1 MNIYNI
7 YNIFYCKEKL
17 SMLFKNA
24 SELIGNTPLVELT
37 NIEKQYSL
45 KAKLYAKVEY
55 FNPTGSVKDRI
66 ALSMINDAFNKGL
79 INENSVLIEPTSGN
93 TGIGIAALCA
103 MKNIKCILVMPES
116 MSIERRKLLS
126 IYGAKLVLTEAKEGM
141 GGSIKKAKELEK
153 TIPNAVI
160 LGQFDNEANP
170 RIHYLTTGKE
180 IYNDLNG
187 KVDLFIAG
195 IGTGGT
201 ISGTGKYLKEKIK
214 DVKIIGVEPLSS
226 PVISQ
231 NKNGSH
237 KIQGIGAGFIP
248 STLNLNIID
257 KVETCSDEDAFKFAK
272 IVPSIEGMLVGIS
285 SGASLKVAIEYAK
298 KEENANKNIVVLFP
312 DSGDRYLSTDLFNLE
327 NN

>member
-1 MNIYNI
+1 
-7 YNIFYCKEKL
+7 
-17 SMLFKNA
+17 MLFKNA

-187 KVDLFIAG
+187 KVDIFVAG

-231 NKNGSH
+231 NKKGSH

-248 STLNLNIID
+248 STLDLSIID
-257 KVETCSDEDAFKFAK
+257 KVETCSDEDAFAFAR

-285 SGASLKVAIEYAK
+285 SGASLKVAIDYAK
-298 KEENANKNIVVLFP
+298 KDENANKNIVVLFP

>member
-1 MNIYNI
+1 
-7 YNIFYCKEKL
+7 
-17 SMLFKNA
+17 MLFKNA

-79 INENSVLIEPTSGN
+79 INKNSVLIEPTSGN

-231 NKNGSH
+231 NKKGSH

-248 STLNLNIID
+248 STLDLSIID
-257 KVETCSDEDAFKFAK
+257 KVETCSDEDAFTFAR

>member
-1 MNIYNI
+1 
-7 YNIFYCKEKL
+7 
-17 SMLFKNA
+17 MLFKNA

-66 ALSMINDAFNKGL
+66 ALSMINDALEKGL

-153 TIPNAVI
+153 TIPNAII

-187 KVDLFIAG
+187 KVDLFVAG

-214 DVKIIGVEPLSS
+214 DVKVIGVEPLSS

-231 NKNGSH
+231 NKKGSH

-248 STLNLNIID
+248 STLNLEVVD
-257 KVETCSDEDAFKFAK
+257 KVETCSDEDAFKFAR

-285 SGASLKVAIEYAK
+285 SGASLKVAIDYAK

>member
-1 MNIYNI
+1 
-7 YNIFYCKEKL
+7 
-17 SMLFKNA
+17 MLFKNA

-116 MSIERRKLLS
+116 ISIERRKLLS

-187 KVDLFIAG
+187 KVDLFVAG

-231 NKNGSH
+231 NKKGSH

-285 SGASLKVAIEYAK
+285 SGASLKVAIDYAK

>member
-1 MNIYNI
+1 
-7 YNIFYCKEKL
+7 
-17 SMLFKNA
+17 MLFKNA

-66 ALSMINDAFNKGL
+66 ALSMINDAFDKGL

-231 NKNGSH
+231 NKKGSH

-248 STLNLNIID
+248 STLDLSIID

-298 KEENANKNIVVLFP
+298 KEENTNKNIVVLFP

>member
-1 MNIYNI
+1 
-7 YNIFYCKEKL
+7 
-17 SMLFKNA
+17 MLFKNA

-66 ALSMINDAFNKGL
+66 ALSMINDAFDKGL

-153 TIPNAVI
+153 TIPNAII

-170 RIHYLTTGKE
+170 IIHYLTTGKE

-214 DVKIIGVEPLSS
+214 DVKVIGVEPLSS
-226 PVISQ
+226 PIISQ
-231 NKNGSH
+231 NKKGSH
-237 KIQGIGAGFIP
+237 KIQGIGAGSIP
-248 STLNLNIID
+248 STLNVEVVD
-257 KVETCSDEDAFKFAK
+257 KVETCSDEDAFAHAR

-298 KEENANKNIVVLFP
+298 KDENANKNIVVLFP

>member
-1 MNIYNI
+1 
-7 YNIFYCKEKL
+7 
-17 SMLFKNA
+17 MLFKNA

-66 ALSMINDAFNKGL
+66 ALSMINDAFDKGL

-153 TIPNAVI
+153 TIPNAII

-231 NKNGSH
+231 NKKGSH

-248 STLNLNIID
+248 STLDLSIID
-257 KVETCSDEDAFKFAK
+257 KVETCSDEDAFKFAR

>member
-1 MNIYNI
+1 
-7 YNIFYCKEKL
+7 
-17 SMLFKNA
+17 MLFKNA

-66 ALSMINDAFNKGL
+66 ALSMINDALEKGL

-153 TIPNAVI
+153 TIPNAII

-231 NKNGSH
+231 NKKGNH

-248 STLNLNIID
+248 STLNLEVVD
-257 KVETCSDEDAFKFAK
+257 KVETCSDEDAFKFAR

-285 SGASLKVAIEYAK
+285 SGASLKIAIDYAK

>member
-1 MNIYNI
+1 
-7 YNIFYCKEKL
+7 
-17 SMLFKNA
+17 MLFKNA

-66 ALSMINDAFNKGL
+66 ALSMINDAFDKGL

-214 DVKIIGVEPLSS
+214 DVKVIGVEPLSS

-231 NKNGSH
+231 NKKGSH

-248 STLNLNIID
+248 STLNLEVVD
-257 KVETCSDEDAFKFAK
+257 KVETCSDEDAFKFAR

-298 KEENANKNIVVLFP
+298 KEEYANKNIVVLFP

>member
-1 MNIYNI
+1 
-7 YNIFYCKEKL
+7 
-17 SMLFKNA
+17 MLFKNA

-187 KVDLFIAG
+187 KVDLFVAG

-231 NKNGSH
+231 NKKGSH

-248 STLNLNIID
+248 STLDLSIID
-257 KVETCSDEDAFKFAK
+257 KVETCSDEDAFTFAR

-285 SGASLKVAIEYAK
+285 SGASLKVAIDYAK
-298 KEENANKNIVVLFP
+298 KEENTNKNIVVLFP

>member
-1 MNIYNI
+1 
-7 YNIFYCKEKL
+7 
-17 SMLFKNA
+17 MLFKNA

-79 INENSVLIEPTSGN
+79 INKNSVLIEPTSGN

-141 GGSIKKAKELEK
+141 GGSIKKAKELEN

-187 KVDLFIAG
+187 RVDLFVAG

-201 ISGTGKYLKEKIK
+201 ISGTGKYLKEKIE

-231 NKNGSH
+231 NKKGSH

-248 STLNLNIID
+248 STLNLEVID
-257 KVETCSDEDAFKFAK
+257 KVETCSDEDAFKFAR

-285 SGASLKVAIEYAK
+285 SGASLKVAIDYAK
-298 KEENANKNIVVLFP
+298 KDENANKNIVVLFP

>member
-1 MNIYNI
+1 
-7 YNIFYCKEKL
+7 
-17 SMLFKNA
+17 MLFKNA

-66 ALSMINDAFNKGL
+66 ALSMINDAFDKGL
-79 INENSVLIEPTSGN
+79 IKENSVLIEPTSGN

-153 TIPNAVI
+153 TIPNAII

-231 NKNGSH
+231 NKKGSH

-248 STLNLNIID
+248 STLDLSIID
-257 KVETCSDEDAFKFAK
+257 KVETCSDEDAFKFAR

-285 SGASLKVAIEYAK
+285 SGASLKIAIEYAK

>member
-1 MNIYNI
+1 
-7 YNIFYCKEKL
+7 
-17 SMLFKNA
+17 MLFKNA

-187 KVDLFIAG
+187 KVDLFVAG

-231 NKNGSH
+231 NKKGSH

-285 SGASLKVAIEYAK
+285 SGASLKIAIEYAK

>member
-1 MNIYNI
+1 
-7 YNIFYCKEKL
+7 
-17 SMLFKNA
+17 MLFKNA

-187 KVDLFIAG
+187 KVDLFVAG

-214 DVKIIGVEPLSS
+214 GVKIIGVEPLSS

-231 NKNGSH
+231 NKKGSH

-248 STLNLNIID
+248 STLDLSIID
-257 KVETCSDEDAFKFAK
+257 KVETCSDEDAFTFAR

-285 SGASLKVAIEYAK
+285 SGASLKVAIDYAK
-298 KEENANKNIVVLFP
+298 KEENTNKNIVVLFP

>member
-1 MNIYNI
+1 
-7 YNIFYCKEKL
+7 
-17 SMLFKNA
+17 MLFKNA

-66 ALSMINDAFNKGL
+66 ALSMINDAFDKGL
-79 INENSVLIEPTSGN
+79 IKENSVLIEPTSGN

-214 DVKIIGVEPLSS
+214 DVKVIGVEPLSS

-231 NKNGSH
+231 NKKGSH

-248 STLNLNIID
+248 STLNLEVVD
-257 KVETCSDEDAFKFAK
+257 KVETCSDEDAFKFAR

-298 KEENANKNIVVLFP
+298 KDENANKNIVVLFP

>member
-1 MNIYNI
+1 
-7 YNIFYCKEKL
+7 
-17 SMLFKNA
+17 MLFKNA

-66 ALSMINDAFNKGL
+66 ALSMINDAFDKGL

-231 NKNGSH
+231 NKKGSH

-248 STLNLNIID
+248 STLDLSIID

-298 KEENANKNIVVLFP
+298 KDENANKNIVVLFP

>member
-1 MNIYNI
+1 
-7 YNIFYCKEKL
+7 
-17 SMLFKNA
+17 MLFKNA

-37 NIEKQYSL
+37 NIEKKYSL

-231 NKNGSH
+231 NKKGSH

-285 SGASLKVAIEYAK
+285 SGASLKVAIDYAK

>member
-1 MNIYNI
+1 
-7 YNIFYCKEKL
+7 
-17 SMLFKNA
+17 MLFKNA

-116 MSIERRKLLS
+116 MSIERRKRLS

-214 DVKIIGVEPLSS
+214 DLKIIGVEPLSS

-231 NKNGSH
+231 NKKGSH

-248 STLNLNIID
+248 STLDLSIID
-257 KVETCSDEDAFKFAK
+257 KVETCSDEDAFTFAR

-285 SGASLKVAIEYAK
+285 SGASLKVAIDYAK
-298 KEENANKNIVVLFP
+298 KEENTNKNIVVLFP

>member
-1 MNIYNI
+1 
-7 YNIFYCKEKL
+7 
-17 SMLFKNA
+17 MLFKNA

-201 ISGTGKYLKEKIK
+201 ISGTGQYLKEKIK

-231 NKNGSH
+231 NKKGSH

-257 KVETCSDEDAFKFAK
+257 KVETCSDEDAFTFAR

-285 SGASLKVAIEYAK
+285 SGASLKVAIDYAK

>member
-1 MNIYNI
+1 
-7 YNIFYCKEKL
+7 
-17 SMLFKNA
+17 MLFKNA

-66 ALSMINDAFNKGL
+66 ALSMINDALEKGL
-79 INENSVLIEPTSGN
+79 INKNSVLIEPTSGN

-187 KVDLFIAG
+187 KVDLFVAG

-214 DVKIIGVEPLSS
+214 DVKIIGIEPLSS
-226 PVISQ
+226 PIISQ
-231 NKNGSH
+231 NKKGSH

-248 STLNLNIID
+248 STLDLSIID
-257 KVETCSDEDAFKFAK
+257 KVETCSDEDAFKFAR

-298 KEENANKNIVVLFP
+298 KEENTNKNIVVLFP

>member
-1 MNIYNI
+1 
-7 YNIFYCKEKL
+7 
-17 SMLFKNA
+17 MLFKNA

-170 RIHYLTTGKE
+170 RIHYLTTGIE

-231 NKNGSH
+231 NKKGSH

-248 STLNLNIID
+248 STLDLSIID
-257 KVETCSDEDAFKFAK
+257 KVETCSDEDAFKFAR

-285 SGASLKVAIEYAK
+285 SGASLKIAIEYAK

>member
-1 MNIYNI
+1 
-7 YNIFYCKEKL
+7 
-17 SMLFKNA
+17 MLFKNA

-66 ALSMINDAFNKGL
+66 ALSMINEAFDKGL
-79 INENSVLIEPTSGN
+79 INKNSVIVEPTSGN

-187 KVDLFIAG
+187 KVDFFVAG

-231 NKNGSH
+231 NKKGSH

-285 SGASLKVAIEYAK
+285 SGASLKVAIDYAK

>member
-1 MNIYNI
+1 
-7 YNIFYCKEKL
+7 
-17 SMLFKNA
+17 MLFKNA

-66 ALSMINDAFNKGL
+66 ALSMINDAFDKGL

-231 NKNGSH
+231 NKKGSH

-248 STLNLNIID
+248 STLDLSIID

>member
-1 MNIYNI
+1 
-7 YNIFYCKEKL
+7 
-17 SMLFKNA
+17 MLFKNA

-66 ALSMINDAFNKGL
+66 ALSMINDALEKGL

-214 DVKIIGVEPLSS
+214 DIKIIGVEPLSS

-231 NKNGSH
+231 NKKGSH

-248 STLNLNIID
+248 STLDLSIID

-285 SGASLKVAIEYAK
+285 SGASLKIAIEYAK

-312 DSGDRYLSTDLFNLE
+312 DSGDRYLSTDLFNL
-327 NN
+327 

>member
-1 MNIYNI
+1 
-7 YNIFYCKEKL
+7 
-17 SMLFKNA
+17 MLFKNA

-37 NIEKQYSL
+37 NIEKQFSL

-66 ALSMINDAFNKGL
+66 ALSMINDAFDKGL
-79 INENSVLIEPTSGN
+79 IKENSVLIEPTSGN

-231 NKNGSH
+231 NKKGSH

-248 STLNLNIID
+248 STLNLNIVD
-257 KVETCSDEDAFKFAK
+257 KVETCSDEDAFKFAR

-285 SGASLKVAIEYAK
+285 SGASLKIAIEYAK

>member
-1 MNIYNI
+1 
-7 YNIFYCKEKL
+7 
-17 SMLFKNA
+17 MLFKNA

-66 ALSMINDAFNKGL
+66 ALSMINDAFDKGL

-231 NKNGSH
+231 NKKGSH

-248 STLNLNIID
+248 STLDLSIID
-257 KVETCSDEDAFKFAK
+257 KVETCSDEDAFTFAR

-298 KEENANKNIVVLFP
+298 KEENTNKNIVVLFP

>member
-1 MNIYNI
+1 
-7 YNIFYCKEKL
+7 
-17 SMLFKNA
+17 MLFKNA

-66 ALSMINDAFNKGL
+66 ALSMINDAFDKGL
-79 INENSVLIEPTSGN
+79 IKENSVLIEPTSGN

-231 NKNGSH
+231 NKKGSH

-248 STLNLNIID
+248 STLDLSIID
-257 KVETCSDEDAFKFAK
+257 KVETCSDEDAFKFAR

-298 KEENANKNIVVLFP
+298 KDENANKNIVVLFP

>member
-1 MNIYNI
+1 MNYKTNI
-7 YNIFYCKEKL
+7 T
-17 SMLFKNA
+17 
-24 SELIGNTPLVELT
+24 ELIGNTPLYELKGLERKLNYT
-37 NIEKQYSL
+37 GKIL
-45 KAKLYAKVEY
+45 AKLEY
-55 FNPTGSVKDRI
+55 LNPTGSAKDR
-66 ALSMINDAFNKGL
+66 AAMSMILKAEEKGKL
-79 INENSVLIEPTSGN
+79 KPGSVIIEPTSGN

-187 KVDLFIAG
+187 KVDFFVAG

-214 DVKIIGVEPLSS
+214 DVKVIGVEPLFS

-231 NKNGSH
+231 NKKGSH

-285 SGASLKVAIEYAK
+285 SGASLKVAIDYAK
-298 KEENANKNIVVLFP
+298 KEENTNKNIVVLFP

>member
-1 MNIYNI
+1 
-7 YNIFYCKEKL
+7 
-17 SMLFKNA
+17 MLFKNA

-66 ALSMINDAFNKGL
+66 ALSMINDAFDKGL

-180 IYNDLNG
+180 IYDDLNG
-187 KVDLFIAG
+187 KVDFFIAG

-231 NKNGSH
+231 NKKGSH

-248 STLNLNIID
+248 STLDLSIID
-257 KVETCSDEDAFKFAK
+257 KVESCSDEDAFKFAK

>member
-1 MNIYNI
+1 
-7 YNIFYCKEKL
+7 
-17 SMLFKNA
+17 MLFKNA

-231 NKNGSH
+231 NKKGSH

-257 KVETCSDEDAFKFAK
+257 KVETCSDEDAFTFAR

-285 SGASLKVAIEYAK
+285 SGASLKVAIDYAK

>member
-1 MNIYNI
+1 
-7 YNIFYCKEKL
+7 
-17 SMLFKNA
+17 MLFKNA
-24 SELIGNTPLVELT
+24 SKVNGNTPLVELT

-153 TIPNAVI
+153 TIPNAII

-187 KVDLFIAG
+187 KVDLFVAG

-231 NKNGSH
+231 NKKGSH

-248 STLNLNIID
+248 STLDLSIID
-257 KVETCSDEDAFKFAK
+257 KVETCSDEDAFAFAR

-285 SGASLKVAIEYAK
+285 SGASLKVAIDYAK

>member
-1 MNIYNI
+1 
-7 YNIFYCKEKL
+7 
-17 SMLFKNA
+17 MLFKNA

-79 INENSVLIEPTSGN
+79 IKENSVLIEPTSGN

-126 IYGAKLVLTEAKEGM
+126 IYGAKLILTEAKEGM

-153 TIPNAVI
+153 TIPNAII

-187 KVDLFIAG
+187 KVDIFVAG

-231 NKNGSH
+231 NKKGSH

-248 STLNLNIID
+248 STLDLSIID
-257 KVETCSDEDAFKFAK
+257 KVETCSDEDAFKFAR

-298 KEENANKNIVVLFP
+298 KEENTNKNIVVLFP

>member
-1 MNIYNI
+1 
-7 YNIFYCKEKL
+7 
-17 SMLFKNA
+17 MLFKNA

-187 KVDLFIAG
+187 KVDLFVAG

-231 NKNGSH
+231 NKKGSH

-248 STLNLNIID
+248 STLDLSIID
-257 KVETCSDEDAFKFAK
+257 KVETCSDEDAFKFAR

-298 KEENANKNIVVLFP
+298 KEENTNKNIVVLFP
-312 DSGDRYLSTDLFNLE
+312 DSGDRYLSTDLFILE

>member
-1 MNIYNI
+1 
-7 YNIFYCKEKL
+7 
-17 SMLFKNA
+17 MLFKNA

-66 ALSMINDAFNKGL
+66 ALSMINDAFDKGL

-214 DVKIIGVEPLSS
+214 DVKVIGVEPLSS

-231 NKNGSH
+231 NKKGSH

-248 STLNLNIID
+248 STLDLSIID
-257 KVETCSDEDAFKFAK
+257 KVETCSDEDAFKFAR

-298 KEENANKNIVVLFP
+298 KDENANKNIVVLFP

>member
-1 MNIYNI
+1 
-7 YNIFYCKEKL
+7 
-17 SMLFKNA
+17 MLFKNA

-66 ALSMINDAFNKGL
+66 ALSMINDAFDKGL

-214 DVKIIGVEPLSS
+214 DVKVIGVEPLSS

-231 NKNGSH
+231 NKKGSH

-248 STLNLNIID
+248 STLNLEVVD
-257 KVETCSDEDAFKFAK
+257 KVETCSDEDAFAHAR

>member
-1 MNIYNI
+1 
-7 YNIFYCKEKL
+7 
-17 SMLFKNA
+17 MLFRNA

-66 ALSMINDAFNKGL
+66 ALSMINDAFEKGL

-231 NKNGSH
+231 NKKGSH

-248 STLNLNIID
+248 STLDLSIID
-257 KVETCSDEDAFKFAK
+257 KVETCSDEDAFKFAR

>member
-1 MNIYNI
+1 
-7 YNIFYCKEKL
+7 
-17 SMLFKNA
+17 MLFKNA

-126 IYGAKLVLTEAKEGM
+126 IYGAKLVLTEAKEEM

-153 TIPNAVI
+153 TIPNAII

-187 KVDLFIAG
+187 KVDFFVAG

-231 NKNGSH
+231 NKKGSH

-248 STLNLNIID
+248 STLDLSIID
-257 KVETCSDEDAFKFAK
+257 KVETCSDEDAFTFAR

-285 SGASLKVAIEYAK
+285 SGASLKVAIDYAK

>member
-1 MNIYNI
+1 
-7 YNIFYCKEKL
+7 
-17 SMLFKNA
+17 MLFKNA

-66 ALSMINDAFNKGL
+66 ALSMINDAFDKGL

-214 DVKIIGVEPLSS
+214 DVKVIGVEPLSS

-231 NKNGSH
+231 NKKGSH

-248 STLNLNIID
+248 STLNLEVVD

-298 KEENANKNIVVLFP
+298 KEEYANKNIVVLFP

>member
-1 MNIYNI
+1 
-7 YNIFYCKEKL
+7 
-17 SMLFKNA
+17 MLFKNA

-187 KVDLFIAG
+187 KVDLFVAG

-231 NKNGSH
+231 NKKGSH

-248 STLNLNIID
+248 STLNLSIID
-257 KVETCSDEDAFKFAK
+257 KVETCSDEDAFTFAK

-285 SGASLKVAIEYAK
+285 SGASLKVAIDYAK

>member
-1 MNIYNI
+1 
-7 YNIFYCKEKL
+7 
-17 SMLFKNA
+17 MLFKNA

-79 INENSVLIEPTSGN
+79 IDENSVLIEPTSGN

-153 TIPNAVI
+153 TIPNAII

-231 NKNGSH
+231 NKKGSH

-285 SGASLKVAIEYAK
+285 SGASLKVAIDYAK
-298 KEENANKNIVVLFP
+298 KDENANKNIVVLFP